1 MTRIVI
7 DAGHGGEA
15 NLGKS
20 TAWGSRGPAG
30 TLEKDVTL
38 EVARQVVARLGGLGS
53 LTRNGDHNLS
63 LRQRAAQ
70 AAGASVFVSL
80 HANSGPAGRGGP
92 ETFVHPSAGSS
103 SRALAHHIQQAL
115 LGHSGYGGQGA
126 PVAAELALLSP
137 EVLGAGTAACLVE
150 LDYLSHEQGEAR
162 LRDPGQRAA
171 LGAAIAGAIRHHLGQ
186 GAVARPMSEGESF
199 DVRYFVPLIAQ
210 PTGMSCWA
218 ASAAMLV
225 SWREQMSRV
234 DAAEVARG
242 AGVWAAY
249 KDGLNPAS
257 VGAVAT
263 AWGLTAE
270 APQCYTVEGLRQLLE
285 TRGPLWIG
293 AAVPSLHVV
302 VVSGIF
308 GDGTPDGTR
317 VHVVDPWPVGQGA
330 EEDWTFRRLMSV
342 YEAAASVPSV
352 NIQILHNG
360 GRGPV
365 MRLGRPLAQATGWL
379 DDLVDVITDA
389 VDPIANIF
397 HRVVDTNKLV
407 ATSYTPPAHY
417 YDKVRAYAAANPDDG
432 AWLLRG
438 LNRDPRFWR
447 GGWILD
453 LQTGASAMTLDRDV
467 FFRDSLSN
475 VTFAH
480 ELVHVAQYGILGPTN
495 FLISYFGLSAATIAW
510 RLVRGQPI
518 NVMESSPHETQAYDI
533 GRRFATWLAAN
544 P

>member
-1 MTRIVI
+1 
-7 DAGHGGEA
+7 
-15 NLGKS
+15 
-20 TAWGSRGPAG
+20 
-30 TLEKDVTL
+30 
-38 EVARQVVARLGGLGS
+38 
-53 LTRNGDHNLS
+53 
-63 LRQRAAQ
+63 
-70 AAGASVFVSL
+70 
-80 HANSGPAGRGGP
+80 
-92 ETFVHPSAGSS
+92 
-103 SRALAHHIQQAL
+103 
-115 LGHSGYGGQGA
+115 
-126 PVAAELALLSP
+126 
-137 EVLGAGTAACLVE
+137 
-150 LDYLSHEQGEAR
+150 
-162 LRDPGQRAA
+162 
-171 LGAAIAGAIRHHLGQ
+171 
-186 GAVARPMSEGESF
+186 
-199 DVRYFVPLIAQ
+199 
-210 PTGMSCWA
+210 
-218 ASAAMLV
+218 
-225 SWREQMSRV
+225 
-234 DAAEVARG
+234 
-242 AGVWAAY
+242 
-249 KDGLNPAS
+249 
-257 VGAVAT
+257 
-263 AWGLTAE
+263 
-270 APQCYTVEGLRQLLE
+270 
-285 TRGPLWIG
+285 
-293 AAVPSLHVV
+293 
-302 VVSGIF
+302 
-308 GDGTPDGTR
+308 
-317 VHVVDPWPVGQGA
+317 VGQGA

-342 YEAAASVPSV
+342 YEAAATVPSV

-467 FFRDSLSN
+467 FFRDNLSN

-544 P
+544 PAPRR